1 MLPAGVRWLQ
11 DSVTT
16 FHPDLNM
23 LTTSSGDTLTYD
35 WLVIATGL
43 VLRSA
48 MEHDNVVR
56 LS

>member
-1 MLPAGVRWLQ
+1 MQ